1 MSATGLFFA
10 GAQNTLWEM
19 DTEKLKD
26 DGILTAHEISVLDFR
41 GLKLA
46 VLSACETGLGAVEQ
60 DGVFG
65 LQRGFKQAGTQS
77 ILMSLWNV
85 NDAAT
90 QLLMTEFY
98 KNLIDGYNQYDALKK
113 AQGVVKSKF
122 EDPKYW
128 AAFILIDANN
138 KINL

>member
-1 MSATGLFFA
+1 
-10 GAQNTLWEM
+10 
-19 DTEKLKD
+19 
-26 DGILTAHEISVLDFR
+26 
-41 GLKLA
+41 
-46 VLSACETGLGAVEQ
+46 
-60 DGVFG
+60 
-65 LQRGFKQAGTQS
+65 
-77 ILMSLWNV
+77 MSLWNV

-98 KNLIDGYNQYDALKK
+98 KDLIAGCNQYDALKK
-113 AQGVVKSKF
+113 AQDAVKSKF